1 MTEQI
6 GKYRILQRIGRGGMG
21 TVFKADDPVLDRLV
35 ALKVISSDI
44 DATEELKA
52 RFYREAQA
60 CAKLNHPN
68 VVTVHDL
75 GEDQDRLFIVME
87 FLEGEELKRIIA
99 QRRDLPVERKL
110 GLMVQVCDGL
120 YYAHQKGVIHR
131 DMKPANIFVLRNGQ
145 AKILDFGIARLAT
158 AQDLTRTGLIMGTLR
173 YMSPEQ
179 ARGRVDHRS
188 DIFSVGAVFYEL
200 LAYRPAFDRQ
210 DPIELLEQIRSGDP
224 PPLTEVEP
232 SVPPELAAIIERALR
247 KDPVQRLRDLA
258 QMRDQLQRV
267 LRALERNRD
276 QARNRVRGKL
286 AEVGALQA
294 AVLALLGT
302 PADEDTIPMVDD
314 RMGLAQLV
322 DLD

>member
-1 MTEQI
+1 
-6 GKYRILQRIGRGGMG
+6 
-21 TVFKADDPVLDRLV
+21 
-35 ALKVISSDI
+35 
-44 DATEELKA
+44 
-52 RFYREAQA
+52 
-60 CAKLNHPN
+60 
-68 VVTVHDL
+68 
-75 GEDQDRLFIVME
+75 
-87 FLEGEELKRIIA
+87 
-99 QRRDLPVERKL
+99 
-110 GLMVQVCDGL
+110 
-120 YYAHQKGVIHR
+120 
-131 DMKPANIFVLRNGQ
+131 
-145 AKILDFGIARLAT
+145 
-158 AQDLTRTGLIMGTLR
+158 MGTLR

-276 QARNRVRGKL
+276 QSRNRVRGKL

-302 PADEDTIPMVDD
+302 PADEDTIPLVDD

-322 DLD
+322 DLDQQLDDRLARLRARLAEAEAGEPAVTRALALLEGGEFAAAITRIRSRAPRPPRSRTRGPRAARREGGQEAHWAAQLEADHRLGEAAALLEEGEPARCLEVLDVLAPQTLGAARAGRAEDLRRAAQATLAAQAAEAERRAARRRGARAPRLRSRSWRAHGVRPRPQPR

>member
-87 FLEGEELKRIIA
+87 FLEGEELKLIIA

-158 AQDLTRTGLIMGTLR
+158 APGPALSWAPFGTCPRSRRAGAWTTARTSSR
-173 YMSPEQ
+173 S
-179 ARGRVDHRS
+179 ARS
-188 DIFSVGAVFYEL
+188 ST
-200 LAYRPAFDRQ
+200 
-210 DPIELLEQIRSGDP
+210 S
-224 PPLTEVEP
+224 
-232 SVPPELAAIIERALR
+232 S
-247 KDPVQRLRDLA
+247 
-258 QMRDQLQRV
+258 
-267 LRALERNRD
+267 
-276 QARNRVRGKL
+276 
-286 AEVGALQA
+286 
-294 AVLALLGT
+294 
-302 PADEDTIPMVDD
+302 
-314 RMGLAQLV
+314 
-322 DLD
+322 